1 MKKRVFKLMAIFTLC
16 VFAATIATAQSGTD
30 LQLRRALYF
39 TGNKPGAI
47 DLKNDKYVAENGV
60 MNLKKGEAFKTEGAH
75 FYFYF
80 GFIAFRDPIGP
91 QFQTYVQYQSK
102 LQSIGNTTTFL
113 NNEKTRQGVFPLKLQ
128 SGRNVIK
135 VVIDPFQKTA
145 ETDENNNS
153 FTVTIVV
160 VD

>member
-1 MKKRVFKLMAIFTLC
+1 MKKRASKIITIFTLC
-16 VFAATIATAQSGTD
+16 ALAATVVSAQPRTD

-39 TGNKPGAI
+39 TGNNPSAI
-47 DLKNDKYVAENGV
+47 DMKNDKYVAENGV
-60 MNLKKGEAFKTEGAH
+60 MNIKKSEAFKTEGAY
-75 FYFYF
+75 FYFYL
-80 GFIAFRDPIGP
+80 GFIAFRDPAGP

-113 NNEKTRQGVFPLKLQ
+113 NNEKSRQGVFPLKLQ
-128 SGRNVIK
+128 TGRNVIK
-135 VVIDPFQKTA
+135 VVIDPFQKTT

>member
-1 MKKRVFKLMAIFTLC
+1 MKQKVFKLKVICALC
-16 VFAATIATAQSGTD
+16 MFAATVASAQTRTD
-30 LQLRRALYF
+30 LHLRRALYF
-39 TGNKPGAI
+39 TGKPGAI

-60 MNLKKGEAFKTEGAH
+60 MNLKKSEAFKTEGEY
-75 FYFYF
+75 FYFYL
-80 GFIAFRDPIGP
+80 GFIAFREPSGP
-91 QFQTYVQYQSK
+91 QFQTHVQYQSK

-128 SGRNVIK
+128 TGRNVIK
-135 VVIDPFQKTA
+135 IVIDPFQKTA

>member
-1 MKKRVFKLMAIFTLC
+1 MKNKVFNLIAICALC
-16 VFAATIATAQSGTD
+16 MFASFAAFAQTRTD

-39 TGNKPGAI
+39 TGNEPGDI

-60 MNLKKGEAFKTEGAH
+60 MNLKKSEAFKTEGAY

-80 GFIAFRDPIGP
+80 GFIAFREPAGL

-102 LQSIGNTTTFL
+102 LQTIGNTTTFL

-128 SGRNVIK
+128 MGRNVIK
-135 VVIDPFQKTA
+135 AVIDPFQKTA

-160 VD
+160 VE